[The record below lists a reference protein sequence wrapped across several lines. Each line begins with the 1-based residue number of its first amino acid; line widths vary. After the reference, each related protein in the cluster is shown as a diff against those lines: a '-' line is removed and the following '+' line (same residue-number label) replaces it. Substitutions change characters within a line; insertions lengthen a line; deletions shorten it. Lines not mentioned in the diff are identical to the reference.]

1 MKEVIEKTPHI
12 ISQLEKAMKDVGI
25 TPMIEPIRGGTDGA
39 MLSLKGLPCPNLG
52 TGGFNYHG
60 PYEFVSITMM
70 KKGVEL
76 LLRLLRNNIHDYED
90 TPF

>member
-1 MKEVIEKTPHI
+1 MYKR
-12 ISQLEKAMKDVGI
+12 Q
-25 TPMIEPIRGGTDGA
+25 PIRGGTDGA
-39 MLSLKGLPCPNLG
+39 MLSFEGLPCPNLG

-76 LLRLLRNNIHDYED
+76 LLRLLRNNVYNQETI
-90 TPF
+90 PF